1 MKGVVAGISKCSSSA
16 EKTFLKEP
24 NKQGS

>member
-1 MKGVVAGISKCSSSA
+1 MKGVMAFSNAAVLQKK
-16 EKTFLKEP
+16 KTFLKEP